1 MKKEKYFS
9 PIFTFAATWCQ
20 EKKKLKKKTSTTI
33 RKYTYHRI
41 FFSYFKQQNKKKMN
55 LVAPKNEILLLTVGK
70 TLL

>member
-1 MKKEKYFS
+1 MKEEKYFS

-20 EKKKLKKKTSTTI
+20 KKKAKKKTSTTI

>member
-20 EKKKLKKKTSTTI
+20 EKKAKKKTSTTI

-41 FFSYFKQQNKKKMN
+41 FLATLNSKIK
-55 LVAPKNEILLLTVGK
+55 KNEFSCPK
-70 TLL
+70 K

>member
-1 MKKEKYFS
+1 LL
-9 PIFTFAATWCQ
+9 PHGV
-20 EKKKLKKKTSTTI
+20 KKKKAKKKTSTTI

-41 FFSYFKQQNKKKMN
+41 FLATLNSKIKKKMN

>member
-20 EKKKLKKKTSTTI
+20 EKKAKKKTSTTI

-41 FFSYFKQQNKKKMN
+41 FLATLNSKIKKMN

>member
-20 EKKKLKKKTSTTI
+20 EKKAKKKTSTTI

-41 FFSYFKQQNKKKMN
+41 FLATLNSKKKKMN

>member
-1 MKKEKYFS
+1 MQKEKYFS
-9 PIFTFAATWCQ
+9 PIFNFAATWCQ
-20 EKKKLKKKTSTTI
+20 EKKLKKTSTTI